1 MDYANTTNVEFIV
14 DPGFHTGPGH
24 IIKFQDI
31 AKQINNFE
39 RTWSDRNKINVK
51 KFLEKLNCFRRYS
64 TLKCNHVSKNSN
76 KMAGNSKIKA

>member
-1 MDYANTTNVEFIV
+1 MPTLQMLNLLLTQ
-14 DPGFHTGPGH
+14 GFTLGKDTLSNFKIWQNKL
-24 IIKFQDI
+24 IILK
-31 AKQINNFE
+31 E
-39 RTWSDRNKINVK
+39 RGVIETNVK